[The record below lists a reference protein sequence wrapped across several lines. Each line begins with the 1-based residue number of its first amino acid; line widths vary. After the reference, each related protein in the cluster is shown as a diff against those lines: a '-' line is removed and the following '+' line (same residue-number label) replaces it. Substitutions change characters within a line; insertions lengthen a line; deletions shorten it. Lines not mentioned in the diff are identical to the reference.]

1 MALRPYHAKVSEM
14 PREHRFGDEYSRT
27 GFIAEH
33 ALFSFVWLKDFQWNP
48 PVPPDR
54 HPYDQ
59 WMYFIEGTMEM
70 ILWETD
76 VYRCEAGDVL
86 YIPRDVPHRSHMVN
100 EGETVHILEVFAPIR
115 PDYLYIA
122 EHQTSEAAPPRDPDG
137 SRHEVRDISGVNTW
151 LTDPAYRD

>member
-14 PREHRFGDEYSRT
+14 PREYRFGDQYSRT

-33 ALFSFVWLKDFQWNP
+33 ALFSFVWLKDFEWVD

-54 HPYDQ
+54 HPFDQ

-70 ILWETD
+70 VLWETD
-76 VYRCEAGDVL
+76 AYRCEAGDVL
-86 YIPRDVPHRSHMVN
+86 YIPRDVPHRARMVN
-100 EGETVHILEVFAPIR
+100 EDPIHILEVFAPIR

-122 EHQTSEAAPPRDPDG
+122 EHQTAEAAPPRNADG
-137 SRHEVRDISGVNTW
+137 SRNEERDIAGVNKW
-151 LTDPAYRD
+151 LTDPAYLD